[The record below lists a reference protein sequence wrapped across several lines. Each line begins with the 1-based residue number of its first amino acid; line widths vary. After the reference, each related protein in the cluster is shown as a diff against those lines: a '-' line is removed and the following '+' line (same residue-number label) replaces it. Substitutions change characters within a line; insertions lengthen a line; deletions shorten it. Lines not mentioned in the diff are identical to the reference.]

1 MSTLTEEVTVV
12 DVVVTSSPPAPPPE
26 PVEPLSPVLARLLRM
41 ADGYRRAGAPNQAIE
56 MYFELVE
63 QHGETQEGRK
73 AQESLMALCDEYE
86 RAGKLRQARAL
97 YERLL

>member
-1 MSTLTEEVTVV
+1 MSTVEEEITVVEVTVG
-12 DVVVTSSPPAPPPE
+12 SPPPAKEPDPIEPPN
-26 PVEPLSPVLARLLRM
+26 PVLARLLRM

-63 QHGETQEGRK
+63 RNGDTPEGKK
-73 AQESLMALCDEYE
+73 AHESLMGLCDEYE
-86 RAGKLRQARAL
+86 QAGKLRQARAL

>member
-1 MSTLTEEVTVV
+1 MSDV
-12 DVVVTSSPPAPPPE
+12 DVKEEILVVEVLASPAPPDPSG
-26 PVEPLSPVLARLLRM
+26 PVRARLLRM

-63 QHGETQEGRK
+63 RDGETPEGQK
-73 AQESLMALCDEYE
+73 AREGLMTLCEEYE